1 MFMENSVLLNSIQM
15 AEFAARGCLRF
26 DGLIDE
32 SLNREFLDLFPVNI
46 GANDKYVNKLIPN
59 CKPGKLLSSSF
70 PVNHPISKVL
80 DNPTVAGALKSLMG
94 TNPIFDHHHVHLTFP
109 NRSRVQ
115 TNHQDSTIDLRSKN
129 FDIQIIY
136 FPHEV
141 TAEMGGTRYV
151 PGTHLRTIHQ
161 SQIARYQNIR
171 GQVRVVC
178 PAGTIIFFHHGIW
191 HGGGKNTSDV
201 PRIMYKLRIQPSG
214 SQSLQWDTTDINKER
229 ILNWQ
234 RPKLSVFDNAGSDE
248 IPNILMSSEP
258 WFDNSGRLEYMNRIR
273 FWRMLLNDPEIDID
287 YWLTRVENEPTRQ
300 HPTHA

>member
-1 MFMENSVLLNSIQM
+1 MIDTLNLLTTSQM
-15 AEFAARGCLRF
+15 AEFAAKGCLRF
-26 DGLIDE
+26 DGLID
-32 SLNREFLDLFPVNI
+32 SDLNQEFLDLFAEDI
-46 GANDKYVNKLIPN
+46 GSDDRYVNKVIPN
-59 CKPGKLLSSSF
+59 CKPGTYVSQAFPQDHPLSKILAQ
-70 PVNHPISKVL
+70 PV
-80 DNPTVAGALKSLMG
+80 VAGTLKSLIG
-94 TNPIFDHHHVHLTFP
+94 TNPIFDHHHVHMTFP

-129 FDIQIIY
+129 FDIQMIY

-141 TAEMGGTRYV
+141 NDKMGGTRYI
-151 PGTHLRTIHQ
+151 PGTHLRTVHE

-171 GQVRVVC
+171 GQIRVAC

-287 YWLTRVENEPTRQ
+287 YWLTRVENEPARQ
-300 HPTHA
+300 RPI

>member
-1 MFMENSVLLNSIQM
+1 
-15 AEFAARGCLRF
+15 
-26 DGLIDE
+26 
-32 SLNREFLDLFPVNI
+32 
-46 GANDKYVNKLIPN
+46 
-59 CKPGKLLSSSF
+59 
-70 PVNHPISKVL
+70 
-80 DNPTVAGALKSLMG
+80 MG

-151 PGTHLRTIHQ
+151 PGTHLRIINQ

-201 PRIMYKLRIQPSG
+201 PRIMYKLRLQPSG
-214 SQSLQWDTTDINKER
+214 SQSLQWDTSDLTEER
-229 ILNWQ
+229 IKSWQ
-234 RPKLSVFDNAGSDE
+234 RPIFHAFGKREEDDVPSK
-248 IPNILMSSEP
+248 LMSHEP
-258 WFDNSGRLEYMNRIR
+258 WFDNTSRLEYMNRVR
-273 FWRMLLNDPEIDID
+273 FWRTLLNNAEIDID
-287 YWLTRVENEPTRQ
+287 YWLTRIENEPASTN
-300 HPTHA
+300 H